1 MLFFLGLVAQ
11 NLCSLPET
19 TEQAKRCDKKAVL
32 IMRTECQPC
41 SLNFGTKC
49 PDGYTKITN
58 GTVGVRDC
66 RYPFE
71 VRTYTLSLPGCR
83 HICRKDYLQP
93 QCCPGH
99 WGPDCME
106 CPGGA
111 HSPCSGRGSCAEGM
125 EGNGSCSCQEGF
137 GGTACENCADDN
149 VFGPSCSAACPCVH
163 GVCNSGIHGDGTCE
177 CFSGYTGPNCDKPIP
192 ACAAL
197 FCPENS
203 RCSPSSKDETTLE
216 CKCLPNYKSDGKS
229 CEPINP
235 CSQNI
240 CHPHAWCTYLGPN
253 RHSCTCQEGYH
264 GDGQVCFPVDPCQV
278 NFGNCPT
285 DSSVCRYDGPGQSH
299 CECREHYHN
308 FVPGVGCSMT
318 DVCESH
324 NPCHRDA
331 RCTTIAPGQTKC
343 TCRKGYIGDGSRCYG
358 NIMERLRELNTEP
371 GGKWQGRLTSFISL
385 LDKAYAWPL
394 SNLGPFTLLLPTDK
408 GLKGFNVKELLKDNE
423 AARYFVKLH
432 IIAGQM
438 NTEQMT
444 TLQMKTFYT
453 LTGKS
458 GEIFNGD
465 KDNQVKLKLCGGKK
479 KVNIIQGNIIA
490 SNGLLHILDRAMDKV
505 APTFES
511 NNEQTIIYTAGSG
524 HPHFDPSH

>member
-1 MLFFLGLVAQ
+1 
-11 NLCSLPET
+11 
-19 TEQAKRCDKKAVL
+19 
-32 IMRTECQPC
+32 
-41 SLNFGTKC
+41 
-49 PDGYTKITN
+49 
-58 GTVGVRDC
+58 
-66 RYPFE
+66 
-71 VRTYTLSLPGCR
+71 
-83 HICRKDYLQP
+83 
-93 QCCPGH
+93 
-99 WGPDCME
+99 
-106 CPGGA
+106 
-111 HSPCSGRGSCAEGM
+111 
-125 EGNGSCSCQEGF
+125 
-137 GGTACENCADDN
+137 
-149 VFGPSCSAACPCVH
+149 
-163 GVCNSGIHGDGTCE
+163 
-177 CFSGYTGPNCDKPIP
+177 
-192 ACAAL
+192 
-197 FCPENS
+197 
-203 RCSPSSKDETTLE
+203 
-216 CKCLPNYKSDGKS
+216 
-229 CEPINP
+229 
-235 CSQNI
+235 
-240 CHPHAWCTYLGPN
+240 
-253 RHSCTCQEGYH
+253 
-264 GDGQVCFPVDPCQV
+264 
-278 NFGNCPT
+278 
-285 DSSVCRYDGPGQSH
+285 
-299 CECREHYHN
+299 
-308 FVPGVGCSMT
+308 MT

-511 NNEQTIIYTAGSG
+511 NNEQTIMTMLQPRYSKFRSLLEETNMGHALDEDGVGGPYTIFVPSNEALNNMKDGALDYLLSSEGSRKLLELVRYHIVPFTQLEVATLISTPHIRSMANQVIRFNTTDNGQILANGVAMEETEVAAKNGRIYTLTGVLIPPSITPVL
-524 HPHFDPSH
+524 PHRCDETKREMKLGTCVSCSLVYWSKCPADSEPMTLFKQMCLQWPNQEPEEWCARYCMPL